1 MASTD
6 TVLISDP
13 KEHTWVVEIDGIF
26 NNQLKIDDE
35 SPSVSIFKLPET
47 ITQTKPE
54 AYEPQQIGLGPIH
67 HFRQWPYKK
76 MEQKKLAVMR
86 DTLQSFG
93 IMNYDSFVNDVRNF
107 VPSVRSCYD
116 MFLEDDDGSLARIF
130 AIDCFFLLNLFSNYN
145 NPLSEHITFLKNK
158 AFETRQSLEDV
169 IKKTFYPDG
178 QIAEAV
184 DNQNEWELLLE
195 GPHRQNLIY
204 DAKKRMVAKDI
215 LMVENQIPVMV
226 LKFVVDCFDVSSPS
240 SSSSVSDFSPS
251 IFRTFCEVH
260 SPLKLCSKSQAPS
273 SVDHLLHYMYYS
285 IVNNLHGNQLPD
297 VDVHKAHKR
306 REDRESTSQGLSFLS
321 KLPEKEIVQ
330 AYEKTKPETAVD
342 GDDDQPSQVPKPK
355 TPTAGNVPNINS
367 KIPQKEIIQA
377 YLQTVSFLEDFSKS
391 KILIPPASKLHC
403 KAGFHFHSLKE
414 NEGIQDIQIIGKDIY
429 LPTLTLNT
437 DSEVILRN
445 LVAYETVTANSD
457 SFPLSEYMDLMCGL
471 VTNKDDAAYLKS
483 QNVIIGDMGAAKVA
497 RLFKGMSGST
507 STMKTKGKSKLRLV
521 IDEINK
527 VYESRL
533 RTKIYLLLKKLA
545 LWLLL
550 VLTTIG
556 SFVEY
561 SWKIVAFMVSII
573 TVFMLTWQSYCDF
586 YGCDKN
592 TVTMLPY
599 ASS

>member
-1 MASTD
+1 MASTTD

-93 IMNYDSFVNDVRNF
+93 VKNYDSFVNDVRNF

-116 MFLEDDDGSLARIF
+116 MFLEDDDESLARIF
-130 AIDCFFLLNLFSNYN
+130 AIDCFFLFNLFGNYN
-145 NPLSEHITFLKNK
+145 NPLSEHIPFLLNK

-178 QIAEAV
+178 QIPEAV
-184 DNQNEWELLLE
+184 DNQNRWELLRE
-195 GPHRQNLIY
+195 GPHRQNLVY

-226 LKFVVDCFDVSSPS
+226 LKFVVDCFNVSSPS
-240 SSSSVSDFSPS
+240 SSSSVDDFSPS
-251 IFRTFCEVH
+251 VFRVFCEIH

-285 IVNNLHGNQLPD
+285 IVNN
-297 VDVHKAHKR
+297 VK
-306 REDRESTSQGLSFLS
+306 LSDEPPKDDQRYKF
-321 KLPEKEIVQ
+321 P
-330 AYEKTKPETAVD
+330 KPETPID
-342 GDDDQPSQVPKPK
+342 YQPDKVPTK
-355 TPTAGNVPNINS
+355 TPTAGNLPNINS
-367 KIPQKEIIQA
+367 KIPQKEIVQA
-377 YLQTVSFLEDFSKS
+377 YLQTVSFLEAFSKS
-391 KILIPPASKLHC
+391 KTLIPPASELHC
-403 KAGFHFHSLKE
+403 KAGFHFHSLEE
-414 NEGIQDIQIIGKDIY
+414 NEGIQDIRIDGKNIY

-471 VTNKDDAAYLKS
+471 VTNKDDATYLKS
-483 QNVIIGDMGAAKVA
+483 QNVILGDMGAAKVA

-533 RTKIYLLLKKLA
+533 RMKAYMLMKKIA
-545 LWLLL
+545 RWLLV
-550 VLTTIG
+550 VLMTIG